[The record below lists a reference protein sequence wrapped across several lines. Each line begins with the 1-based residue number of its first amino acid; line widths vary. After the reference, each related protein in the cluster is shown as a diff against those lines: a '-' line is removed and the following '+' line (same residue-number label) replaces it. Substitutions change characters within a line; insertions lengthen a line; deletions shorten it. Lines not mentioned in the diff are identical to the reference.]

1 MQYKNKS
8 LQSSLL
14 PNLQDIFPPKVFI
27 FKNKSVKIGLAW
39 GKNVEDFVLIIS
51 SQFPIE

>member
-14 PNLQDIFPPKVFI
+14 PKLQDLFSPKVFI

-39 GKNVEDFVLIIS
+39 GKNVEDFALIIS
-51 SQFPIE
+51 SQFLVE

>member
-14 PNLQDIFPPKVFI
+14 PNLKDIFTPKVFI

-39 GKNVEDFVLIIS
+39 GKNVDFVLIIS
-51 SQFPIE
+51 SLFLIE

>member
-14 PNLQDIFPPKVFI
+14 PNLQDIFPPKIFI
-27 FKNKSVKIGLAW
+27 LKNKSVKIGLAW
-39 GKNVEDFVLIIS
+39 GKNVEDFAWIIP